1 MGIEDL
7 KSIIPAIDTRSL
19 VDKVEIKLIEIFIKM
34 GLKPGDVIPTE
45 LELTEIMGV
54 SRTVIRESIARLK
67 TRGLIESKKKKGTVI
82 KSPDLTAV
90 FQNSMILPML
100 DDSTLKDI
108 FEMRLIIEVGMADLL
123 VNRVTPEDIEE
134 LYQIV
139 AEEKEATG
147 STLFDIKHE
156 IKFHGKLYEITGNE
170 TLKNFQNLLLPAFRY
185 VYNSGLLNTAVSG
198 KRHVTHHGL
207 VDLLKAGSAREL
219 RQGMRM
225 HLENHYQRIFHKN
238 EPKKHSKTDI
248 IDEQ

>member
-19 VDKVEIKLIEIFIKM
+19 VDKVEMKLIEIFTQM
-34 GLKPGDVIPTE
+34 ELKPGDVIPTE

-67 TRGLIESKKKKGTVI
+67 TRGMIESKKKKGTVI

-100 DDSTLKDI
+100 NENTLKDI

-123 VNRVTPEDIEE
+123 VKRVKPADIEE

-139 AEEKEATG
+139 ADEKEASG
-147 STLFDIKHE
+147 KTLFDIDHE

-170 TLKNFQNLLLPAFRY
+170 TLKNFQYVLLPVFNY
-185 VYNSGLLNTAVSG
+185 VYSSGLLNMPISR
-198 KRHVTHHGL
+198 KRHVTHLGL
-207 VDLLKAGSAREL
+207 VELLKAGSAREL

-225 HLENHYQRIFHKN
+225 HLENHYQRIFYN
-238 EPKKHSKTDI
+238 IEPKKHVKTDPLN
-248 IDEQ
+248 E